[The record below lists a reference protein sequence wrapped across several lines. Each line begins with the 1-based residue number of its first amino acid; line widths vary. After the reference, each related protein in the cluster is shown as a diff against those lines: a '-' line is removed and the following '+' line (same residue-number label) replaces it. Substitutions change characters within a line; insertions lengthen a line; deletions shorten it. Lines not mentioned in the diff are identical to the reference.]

1 MARWLAGH
9 GAEHLLLVSRR
20 GLQAPGADDLAAEL
34 TALGAKVTIATCD
47 IADRD
52 ALSALLDGIPTEHP
66 LTAVFHTAAVLDDGV
81 LDSLSVDQLD
91 SVARVKAASARHLDE
106 LTRSQNIDAFV
117 LFSALAGTF
126 AASGQGNYAP
136 GNAFLDALA
145 EQRRHD
151 GFTATSIA
159 WGVWGGAGMAD
170 GTAVGEVA
178 RRHGIPA
185 MDPDLAVAAMKQA
198 LDRDETFLAIADID
212 WPRFA
217 VAYTAT
223 RPSAFLSELPEVREV
238 TAGVGRSERAAGAAD
253 ALLERL
259 TGKSAEDQVRLLAD
273 LVRDHVAAVLGHKS
287 AASIDPKRAF
297 RDLGFDSVVAVELRN
312 RLTTATGLRL
322 PASLVFDY
330 PTAVQLAEHLH
341 RGLTRQ
347 DDEALEER
355 ALAQVS
361 GVDELLARTAENGD
375 LHAVVLTQLEE
386 VLARWKSGAS
396 DQGRPAERPD
406 LGAATA
412 DELIAMLN
420 RDFGKS

>member
-1 MARWLAGH
+1 M
-9 GAEHLLLVSRR
+9 
-20 GLQAPGADDLAAEL
+20 
-34 TALGAKVTIATCD
+34 
-47 IADRD
+47 
-52 ALSALLDGIPTEHP
+52 
-66 LTAVFHTAAVLDDGV
+66 
-81 LDSLSVDQLD
+81 
-91 SVARVKAASARHLDE
+91 
-106 LTRSQNIDAFV
+106 
-117 LFSALAGTF
+117 
-126 AASGQGNYAP
+126 
-136 GNAFLDALA
+136 
-145 EQRRHD
+145 
-151 GFTATSIA
+151 
-159 WGVWGGAGMAD
+159 
-170 GTAVGEVA
+170 
-178 RRHGIPA
+178 
-185 MDPDLAVAAMKQA
+185 
-198 LDRDETFLAIADID
+198 
-212 WPRFA
+212 
-217 VAYTAT
+217 
-223 RPSAFLSELPEVREV
+223 
-238 TAGVGRSERAAGAAD
+238 
-253 ALLERL
+253 
-259 TGKSAEDQVRLLAD
+259 
-273 LVRDHVAAVLGHKS
+273 RDHVAAVLGHKS
-287 AASIDPKRAF
+287 AGSIDPKRAF